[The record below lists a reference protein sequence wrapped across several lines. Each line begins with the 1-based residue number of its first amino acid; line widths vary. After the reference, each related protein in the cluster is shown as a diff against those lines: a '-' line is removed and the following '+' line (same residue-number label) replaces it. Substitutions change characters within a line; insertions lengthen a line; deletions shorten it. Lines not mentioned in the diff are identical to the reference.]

1 MQTFLLVL
9 IVFLTANLFL
19 LVGIKVYSYSVY
31 GRSAMATIAEVYLKT
46 QTDKKVLNDE
56 KKINYNLQERRIE
69 NAKKFIPPKVKL
81 KSKMAKTSFLGCD
94 VYTFVNTT
102 SPKATLIYLHGG
114 GFIRRPCRYHFAIC
128 DKLSTTLNVKVV
140 MPLYPLAPEFNVKH
154 AFYLLN
160 RLYDLYIGQKVIL
173 AGDSAGGGLALAFT
187 EYLLQSQKVLPQKL
201 ILFSPWVDLSMDN
214 LDAKK
219 YEKIDPSLSVVG
231 LKVVGKAWAGDTFV
245 KDYTVSPLY
254 GNVKGLCPVFLTTG
268 ERELFLPDITR
279 LKNRLQNEKVPLRFY
294 VGKGLNHA
302 YPLYP
307 IVEAKQTLLDV
318 QKFLQDV

>member
-46 QTDKKVLNDE
+46 QPDKKGLNDE
-56 KKINYNLQERRIE
+56 KKINDYLQERRIE

-231 LKVVGKAWAGDTFV
+231 LKVVGKVWAGDTFV

-279 LKNRLQNEKVPLRFY
+279 LKNRLQNEKVPLCFY

>member
-1 MQTFLLVL
+1 
-9 IVFLTANLFL
+9 
-19 LVGIKVYSYSVY
+19 
-31 GRSAMATIAEVYLKT
+31 
-46 QTDKKVLNDE
+46 
-56 KKINYNLQERRIE
+56 
-69 NAKKFIPPKVKL
+69 
-81 KSKMAKTSFLGCD
+81 
-94 VYTFVNTT
+94 
-102 SPKATLIYLHGG
+102 
-114 GFIRRPCRYHFAIC
+114 
-128 DKLSTTLNVKVV
+128 

-254 GNVKGLCPVFLTTG
+254 GNLKGLCPVFLTTG

>member
-19 LVGIKVYSYSVY
+19 LIGIKVYSYSVY
-31 GRSAMATIAEVYLKT
+31 GRSAMATIAEVFLKT
-46 QTDKKVLNDE
+46 QPDKKGLNDE
-56 KKINYNLQERRIE
+56 KKINDYLQERRIE